1 MIIRR
6 AEFHDI
12 EKLVLMRKMQIKEEG
27 QTINPLI
34 DNELYSFFL
43 KKMETNEL
51 VEWVAV
57 DDLGDIIATA
67 AIMFMDFPP
76 TFSNISGKRGY
87 ITNMYTSNKYRGR
100 GIAGLLLDKIEK
112 EAIDRGV
119 SHFVLHASD
128 MGRKSYKKNG
138 YKETL
143 AVMEKIL

>member
-1 MIIRR
+1 
-6 AEFHDI
+6 
-12 EKLVLMRKMQIKEEG
+12 
-27 QTINPLI
+27 
-34 DNELYSFFL
+34 
-43 KKMETNEL
+43 METNEL

-57 DDLGDIIATA
+57 DDSGDIIATA

-100 GIAGLLLDKIEK
+100 GIAGLLLEKIEK

-143 AVMEKIL
+143 VVMEKIL